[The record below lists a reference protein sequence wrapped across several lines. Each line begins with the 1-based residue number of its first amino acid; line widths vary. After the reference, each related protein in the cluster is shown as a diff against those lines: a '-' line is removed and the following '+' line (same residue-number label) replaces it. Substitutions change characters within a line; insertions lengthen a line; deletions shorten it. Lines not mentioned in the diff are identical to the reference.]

1 MAKIQFK
8 GKIRTARFTDS
19 SRDYDYIQIPELDR
33 KHCDMNAMRAH
44 SKYGS
49 YANSTMFKMMLQRA
63 KREVFG
69 SLSTQLKLDAIPEGV
84 TVDTSGF
91 LAVVTFEV

>member
-8 GKIRTARFTDS
+8 GKIRTARFTDES
-19 SRDYDYIQIPELDR
+19 KNYQYIQIPELDR
-33 KHCDMNAMRAH
+33 KHCDMSAFRSH
-44 SKYGS
+44 PKYGP
-49 YANSTMFKMMLQRA
+49 YANSDMFKAMLQRA

-69 SLSTQLKLDAIPEGV
+69 SLSTQLKLNTIPAGV
-84 TVDTSGF
+84 TVDTTGF